1 MDEMDTETVKRVT
14 GALWSEPGL
23 PRELAWV
30 RRLSDVSQRRFYV
43 ELFDACRQA
52 RATGDWNPVVDL
64 LRTWE
69 RRARE
74 EARAR
79 LPYRLRFGAG
89 EEQPI

>member
-1 MDEMDTETVKRVT
+1 MMDVETVKRVT

-52 RATGDWNPVVDL
+52 RATSDWAPVVAL
-64 LRTWE
+64 LDSWE
-69 RRARE
+69 RTASE

-79 LPYRLRFGAG
+79 LPSRLRVGAG